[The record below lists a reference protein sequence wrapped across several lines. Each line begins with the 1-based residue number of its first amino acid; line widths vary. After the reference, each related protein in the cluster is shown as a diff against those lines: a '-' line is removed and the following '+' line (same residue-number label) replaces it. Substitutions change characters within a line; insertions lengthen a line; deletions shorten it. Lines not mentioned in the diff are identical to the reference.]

1 MLDALGSVLTTRKMS
16 LYTLEQAAQDVL
28 GRVVEVLPPEALGT
42 MWQTGDSGGASRV
55 QRACFGQAALGLELC
70 QALQLEHDA
79 VQMAF
84 VSKCSYEACL
94 VIVVVSLRYPLP
106 CFFWWP
112 TRLACRTSC
121 TMHKWLRCTP
131 SYCSKLG
138 TSATFSPTKARRKV

>member
-1 MLDALGSVLTTRKMS
+1 MLDALGNVLTTRKMS

-28 GRVVEVLPPEALGT
+28 GRVVEVLSPEALGT
-42 MWQTGDSGGASRV
+42 MWQTGDSGGTSRV

-94 VIVVVSLRYPLP
+94 VIVVVSSSL
-106 CFFWWP
+106 
-112 TRLACRTSC
+112 CRC
-121 TMHKWLRCTP
+121 ATP
-131 SYCSKLG
+131 SPVSFG
-138 TSATFSPTKARRKV
+138 GQPV